1 MCFLSMSMCVV
12 MFVFVPT
19 ADDMAE
25 SFMMS
30 FWLNGILRTQKA
42 CYVVDDGDLRFCR
55 PLAFVRE
62 QDTKQFGRILSIT
75 HKHRHSRSALKISL
89 LPLSHREEVA
99 CD

>member
-1 MCFLSMSMCVV
+1 MCFLSMSMCLV

-62 QDTKQFGRILSIT
+62 QDTKQFGKGFVDHTQT
-75 HKHRHSRSALKISL
+75 HTFAFRANDLTFTAQPSRRSCL
-89 LPLSHREEVA
+89 
-99 CD
+99 